1 MQIFKEKQRRVIR
14 KDLQE
19 ESRGKDVLKLK
30 GKKRIRDMNGFK
42 GNERE

>member
-19 ESRGKDVLKLK
+19 EDRGKDVLK

>member
-19 ESRGKDVLKLK
+19 EDLKKEMGERRGCGSV
-30 GKKRIRDMNGFK
+30 
-42 GNERE
+42 

>member
-19 ESRGKDVLKLK
+19 EDRVKVVLK

>member
-19 ESRGKDVLKLK
+19 EDRCKDVLK